1 MAEERLQKIL
11 ARAGIA
17 SRRKAEELITSG
29 RVRVEGRIVTELG
42 TKADTRAKIEV
53 DGRRIEREQ
62 LCYGVFHKPRQ
73 MVTTLSDPEGRPTA
87 QDVLRQVGVRVVP
100 VGRLDFNT
108 SGALLFT
115 NDGDFAQGLSHAK
128 SNVPKVY
135 VATVQGVPDER
146 KLARWGES
154 IEVEGKRTRPAQV
167 RILRREEG
175 KSWLEVTI
183 HEGKNRQV
191 RRLAE
196 HADTPVVRLSRL
208 SHAGITTEGLRPGEW
223 RLLSVDELKEL
234 KKTYGVPEK
243 IRGVMENPPARPARP
258 LGPIVARRARKPIT
272 APERPRREEGRSSAR
287 SSPSTPSVVSSTEN
301 FRRAP
306 AGAKSPRAED
316 RARRQP
322 PTNPDERFS
331 TQTSPQQR
339 RRTSAANERRAEARS
354 TALSANH
361 ERGARV
367 GSSTARPITRSRRE
381 SASVPRPKKR
391 S

>member
-42 TKADTRAKIEV
+42 SKADTRAKIEV

-146 KLARWGES
+146 KMALWGES
-154 IEVEGKRTRPAQV
+154 IEVEGKRTRPAEV

-183 HEGKNRQV
+183 KEGKNRQV

-223 RLLSVDELKEL
+223 RLLTVDELKEL

-243 IRGVMENPPARPARP
+243 IRGIMEVVPPRSTTRRAAPAPRGREPIGRGREPRSPGDGEASDERPQRGSGGVAPRARGASRGRDAAPNRGRDAAPSR
-258 LGPIVARRARKPIT
+258 GRDANAARREF
-272 APERPRREEGRSSAR
+272 APGRDRPTGSVERAPGGSASATRPRGTASA
-287 SSPSTPSVVSSTEN
+287 T
-301 FRRAP
+301 RAP
-306 AGAKSPRAED
+306 
-316 RARRQP
+316 
-322 PTNPDERFS
+322 
-331 TQTSPQQR
+331 
-339 RRTSAANERRAEARS
+339 
-354 TALSANH
+354 
-361 ERGARV
+361 RG
-367 GSSTARPITRSRRE
+367 
-381 SASVPRPKKR
+381 SASAPRPKKR